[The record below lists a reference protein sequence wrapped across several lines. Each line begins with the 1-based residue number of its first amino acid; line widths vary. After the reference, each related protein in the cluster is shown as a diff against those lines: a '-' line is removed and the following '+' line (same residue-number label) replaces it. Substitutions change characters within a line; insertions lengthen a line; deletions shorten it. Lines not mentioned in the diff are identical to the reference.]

1 MLAATILNAPL
12 AASLAATILN
22 AAMDRERR
30 TDTQRKS
37 NRREKV
43 IISAI
48 NTHKTSLSRK
58 REQISEEMVK
68 IYSSFTVNTN
78 CLV

>member
-1 MLAATILNAPL
+1 
-12 AASLAATILN
+12 
-22 AAMDRERR
+22 MDRKRR
-30 TDTQRKS
+30 TDRQTHRER

-58 REQISEEMVK
+58 REQISEEWLKFIKV
-68 IYSSFTVNTN
+68 
-78 CLV
+78 LL